1 MKNRI
6 GYIDMSKGLAI
17 ILVIIGHSSFVP
29 NNAKL
34 LLYAFHIP
42 LFFFLSGFTLNV
54 RKYETFSGYCLN
66 KVKSLVVPF
75 FLLNSFVFLFQLFV
89 MYPDQVLSF
98 NILHFIK
105 QLLLSDRLH
114 IYFQLWFLNVLFLSH
129 VFSYFI
135 LKRRWNVSQWV
146 IIILSLLVLV
156 YLGQKVYN
164 REYYLIW
171 NIDLV
176 PVALIFILLGVWTK
190 NNLHQLEKYFS
201 IYFLPIGLILTNYS
215 SKLNYRVSDYQIVDL
230 YYQQI
235 GNHFLFYI
243 AAISGIW
250 SVLIFFKTLPESSI
264 MKSIG
269 QKTLIYYGVHSPIV
283 LILVEKLV
291 KELSTKYTGI
301 FVNQY
306 ITTIFVAILTILG
319 CELIV
324 RMFRGTNF
332 PFGIKRL
339 GERDE

>member
-6 GYIDMSKGLAI
+6 GYIDMAKGLAI
-17 ILVIIGHSSFVP
+17 ILVIVGHSSFVP
-29 NNAKL
+29 HIAKMM
-34 LLYAFHIP
+34 LYIFHIP

-54 RKYETFSGYCLN
+54 RKYETFSGYFLN
-66 KVKSLVVPF
+66 KWKSLVVPF
-75 FLLNSFVFLFQLFV
+75 FLLNIFVFLFQLFV

-105 QLLLSDRLH
+105 QLLISDRLH
-114 IYFQLWFLNVLFLSH
+114 IYFQLWFLNVLFLAH

-135 LKRRWNVSQWV
+135 LKRGWNLGQWM
-146 IIILSLLVLV
+146 IIILSLFVLV
-156 YLGQKVYN
+156 YLGQKIYEK
-164 REYYLIW
+164 EYYLIW

-176 PVALIFILLGVWTK
+176 PVAMIFILLGVWTK
-190 NNLHQLEKYFS
+190 NNLHRLEKYFS
-201 IYFLPIGLILTNYS
+201 VYFLPVVGVLTVVVGGM
-215 SKLNYRVSDYQIVDL
+215 NYRLSGNQIVDL

-283 LILVEKLV
+283 LVLVEKLV
-291 KELSTKYTGI
+291 KELSAKYTGI

-306 ITTIFVAILTILG
+306 ITTVFVVILTILG

-324 RMFRGTNF
+324 RIFRGTNF
-332 PFGIKRL
+332 PFGVKRL
-339 GERDE
+339 GEE

>member
-6 GYIDMSKGLAI
+6 GYIDMAKGLAI
-17 ILVIIGHSSFVP
+17 ILVIVGHSSFVP
-29 NNAKL
+29 HIAKMI
-34 LLYAFHIP
+34 LYIFHIP

-54 RKYETFSGYCLN
+54 RKYETFSGYFLN
-66 KVKSLVVPF
+66 KWKSLVVPF
-75 FLLNSFVFLFQLFV
+75 FLLNIFVFLFQLFV

-105 QLLLSDRLH
+105 QLLISDRLH
-114 IYFQLWFLNVLFLSH
+114 IYFQLWFLNVLFLAH

-135 LKRRWNVSQWV
+135 LKKGWNLGQWM
-146 IIILSLLVLV
+146 IIILSLFVLV
-156 YLGQKVYN
+156 YLGQKIYEK
-164 REYYLIW
+164 EYYLIW

-176 PVALIFILLGVWTK
+176 PVAMIFILLGVWTK
-190 NNLHQLEKYFS
+190 NNLHRLEKYFS
-201 IYFLPIGLILTNYS
+201 VYFLPVVGVLTVLIGRM
-215 SKLNYRVSDYQIVDL
+215 NYRLSGNQIVDL

-283 LILVEKLV
+283 LVLVEKLV
-291 KELSTKYTGI
+291 KELSARYTGI

-306 ITTIFVAILTILG
+306 ITTVFVYLTL
-319 CELIV
+319 
-324 RMFRGTNF
+324 
-332 PFGIKRL
+332 PAQASYK
-339 GERDE
+339 

>member
-1 MKNRI
+1 MKKRI
-6 GYIDMSKGLAI
+6 GYIDMAKGLAI
-17 ILVIIGHSSFVP
+17 ILVIIGHISFTP
-29 NNAKL
+29 SMGKTI
-34 LLYAFHIP
+34 LYLFHIP
-42 LFFFLSGFTLNV
+42 LFFFLSGFTFSID
-54 RKYETFSGYCLN
+54 KYANFSSFFWN
-66 KVKSLVVPF
+66 KFKGIVVPF
-75 FLLNSFVFLFQLFV
+75 VLMNVFVFLVQLFIL
-89 MYPDQVLSF
+89 YPDQVLSF
-98 NILHFIK
+98 SLIHFAK

-114 IYFQLWFLNVLFLSH
+114 IYFQLWFLNVMFLAH

-135 LKRRWNVSQWV
+135 LKRKWNLAQWI

-156 YLGQKVYN
+156 YIGQKVYE

-176 PVALIFILLGVWTK
+176 PVAMIFILLGVWTQ

-215 SKLNYRVSDYQIVDL
+215 SKLNYRVSGYQIVDL

-235 GNHFLFYI
+235 GNHFLFYL

-250 SVLIFFKTLPESSI
+250 SVLIFFKTFPESSI

-283 LILVEKLV
+283 LVLVEKLV

-306 ITTIFVAILTILG
+306 ITTVFVAILTILG

-324 RMFRGTNF
+324 RIFRGTNF

>member
-1 MKNRI
+1 MKKRI
-6 GYIDMSKGLAI
+6 GYIDMAKGLAI

-54 RKYETFSGYCLN
+54 RKYETFSGYFLN
-66 KVKSLVVPF
+66 KWKSLVVPF
-75 FLLNSFVFLFQLFV
+75 FLLNIFVFLFQLFV

-105 QLLLSDRLH
+105 QLLISDRLH
-114 IYFQLWFLNVLFLSH
+114 IYFQLWFLNVLFLAH

-135 LKRRWNVSQWV
+135 LKRGWNLGQWM
-146 IIILSLLVLV
+146 IIILSLLVSV
-156 YLGQKVYN
+156 YLGQKVYE

-176 PVALIFILLGVWTK
+176 PVAMIFILLGVWTK
-190 NNLHQLEKYFS
+190 NNLHRLEKYFS
-201 IYFLPIGLILTNYS
+201 VYFLPVVGVLTVLIGRM
-215 SKLNYRVSDYQIVDL
+215 NYRLSGNQIVDL

-235 GNHFLFYI
+235 GNHFLFYL

-283 LILVEKLV
+283 LVLVEKLV
-291 KELSTKYTGI
+291 KELSAKYTGI

-306 ITTIFVAILTILG
+306 ITTVFVAILTILG

-324 RMFRGTNF
+324 RIFRGTNF
-332 PFGIKRL
+332 PFGVKRL
-339 GERDE
+339 GEE

>member
-6 GYIDMSKGLAI
+6 GYIDMAKGLAI
-17 ILVIIGHSSFVP
+17 ILVIVGHSSFVP
-29 NNAKL
+29 HIAKIM
-34 LLYAFHIP
+34 LYIFHIP

-54 RKYETFSGYCLN
+54 RKYETFSGYFLN
-66 KVKSLVVPF
+66 KWKSLVVPF
-75 FLLNSFVFLFQLFV
+75 FLLNSFVFLFHLFV

-98 NILHFIK
+98 NILYFIK
-105 QLLLSDRLH
+105 QLLISDRLH
-114 IYFQLWFLNVLFLSH
+114 IYFQLWFLNVLFLAH

-135 LKRRWNVSQWV
+135 LKRGWNLGQWM
-146 IIILSLLVLV
+146 IIILSLFVLV
-156 YLGQKVYN
+156 YLGQKIYEK
-164 REYYLIW
+164 EYYLIW

-176 PVALIFILLGVWTK
+176 PVAMIFILLGVWTK
-190 NNLHQLEKYFS
+190 NNLHRLEKYFS
-201 IYFLPIGLILTNYS
+201 VYFLPVVGVLTVLIGRM
-215 SKLNYRVSDYQIVDL
+215 NYRLSGNQIVDL

-283 LILVEKLV
+283 LVLVEKLI
-291 KELSTKYTGI
+291 KELSNKYTGI
-301 FVNQY
+301 FINQY
-306 ITTIFVAILTILG
+306 ITTSIVVILTILG
-319 CELIV
+319 CESIV
-324 RMFRGTNF
+324 WMFRGTNF

-339 GERDE
+339 GEKDE

>member
-54 RKYETFSGYCLN
+54 RKYETFSGYFLN
-66 KVKSLVVPF
+66 KLKGLVVPF

-114 IYFQLWFLNVLFLSH
+114 IYFQLWFLNVLFLAH

-135 LKRRWNVSQWV
+135 LKRTWNWGQWV

-156 YLGQKVYN
+156 YLGQKVYE

-176 PVALIFILLGVWTK
+176 PVAMIFIFLGVWTK

-215 SKLNYRVSDYQIVDL
+215 SKLNYRLSGYQIVDL

-235 GNHFLFYI
+235 GNHFLFYL
-243 AAISGIW
+243 AAISGTW
-250 SVLIFFKTLPESSI
+250 SVLIFF
-264 MKSIG
+264 
-269 QKTLIYYGVHSPIV
+269 
-283 LILVEKLV
+283 
-291 KELSTKYTGI
+291 
-301 FVNQY
+301 
-306 ITTIFVAILTILG
+306 
-319 CELIV
+319 
-324 RMFRGTNF
+324 
-332 PFGIKRL
+332 
-339 GERDE
+339 

>member
-6 GYIDMSKGLAI
+6 GYIDMAKGLAI
-17 ILVIIGHSSFVP
+17 ILVIVGHSSFVP
-29 NNAKL
+29 HIAKMM
-34 LLYAFHIP
+34 LYIFHIP

-54 RKYETFSGYCLN
+54 RKYETFSGYFLN
-66 KVKSLVVPF
+66 KWKNLVVPF
-75 FLLNSFVFLFQLFV
+75 FLLNIFVFLFQLFV

-105 QLLLSDRLH
+105 QLLISDRLH
-114 IYFQLWFLNVLFLSH
+114 IYFQLWFLNVLFLAH

-135 LKRRWNVSQWV
+135 LKRGWNLGQWM
-146 IIILSLLVLV
+146 IIILSLFVLV
-156 YLGQKVYN
+156 YLGQKIYEK
-164 REYYLIW
+164 EYYLIW

-176 PVALIFILLGVWTK
+176 PVAMIFILLGVWTK
-190 NNLHQLEKYFS
+190 NNLHRLEKYFS
-201 IYFLPIGLILTNYS
+201 VYFLPVVGVLTVLIGIM
-215 SKLNYRVSDYQIVDL
+215 NYRLSGNQIVDL

-283 LILVEKLV
+283 LVLVEKLI
-291 KELSTKYTGI
+291 KELSSRYTGI

-306 ITTIFVAILTILG
+306 ITTVFVVILTILG

-324 RMFRGTNF
+324 RIFRGTNF
-332 PFGIKRL
+332 PFGVKRL
-339 GERDE
+339 GEE

>member
-1 MKNRI
+1 MKKRI
-6 GYIDMSKGLAI
+6 GYVDMAKGLAI
-17 ILVIIGHSSFVP
+17 ILVIVGHSNFVP
-29 NNAKL
+29 PLARMI
-34 LLYAFHIP
+34 LYIFHIP

-54 RKYETFSGYCLN
+54 RKFKTFSDYCLN
-66 KVKSLVVPF
+66 KLKSLVVPF
-75 FLLNSFVFLFQLFV
+75 FILNSFVFLFQLFV
-89 MYPDQVLSF
+89 MYPDQVLAF

-114 IYFQLWFLNVLFLSH
+114 IYYQLWFLNVLFLAH
-129 VFSYFI
+129 IFSYFI
-135 LKRRWNVSQWV
+135 LKRRWNAGQWLM
-146 IIILSLLVLV
+146 IIVSLLFLV
-156 YLGQKVYN
+156 YLGQKVY
-164 REYYLIW
+164 EKDYYLIW

-176 PVALIFILLGVWTK
+176 PVAMIFILLGVWTK

-201 IYFLPIGLILTNYS
+201 VYFLPVGGLLTLLIGGI
-215 SKLNYRVSDYQIVDL
+215 NYRLSGKQTVDL

-235 GNHFLFYI
+235 GNHLLFYI

-283 LILVEKLV
+283 LVLVEKLV

-332 PFGIKRL
+332 PFGIKRV
-339 GERDE
+339 GGKDE

>member
-1 MKNRI
+1 MKKRI
-6 GYIDMSKGLAI
+6 GYIDMAKGLAI
-17 ILVIIGHSSFVP
+17 ILVIVGHSSFVP
-29 NNAKL
+29 HIAKMI
-34 LLYAFHIP
+34 LYIFHIP

-54 RKYETFSGYCLN
+54 RKYETFSGYFLN
-66 KVKSLVVPF
+66 KLKGLVVPF

-114 IYFQLWFLNVLFLSH
+114 IYFQLWFLNVLFLAH
-129 VFSYFI
+129 IFSYFI
-135 LKRRWNVSQWV
+135 LKRRWNLGQWV
-146 IIILSLLVLV
+146 IIILSLLILV
-156 YLGQKVYN
+156 YLGQKVYE

-176 PVALIFILLGVWTK
+176 PVAMIFILLGVWTK

-201 IYFLPIGLILTNYS
+201 VYFLPVGVILTV
-215 SKLNYRVSDYQIVDL
+215 LVGGMNYRLSGNQIVDL

-235 GNHFLFYI
+235 GNHFLLYL

-250 SVLIFFKTLPESSI
+250 SVLIFFKTLPESSV

-283 LILVEKLV
+283 LVLV
-291 KELSTKYTGI
+291 
-301 FVNQY
+301 
-306 ITTIFVAILTILG
+306 
-319 CELIV
+319 
-324 RMFRGTNF
+324 
-332 PFGIKRL
+332 
-339 GERDE
+339 

>member
-6 GYIDMSKGLAI
+6 GYIDMAKGLAI
-17 ILVIIGHSSFVP
+17 ILVIVGHSSFVP
-29 NNAKL
+29 HIAKMM
-34 LLYAFHIP
+34 LYIFHIP

-54 RKYETFSGYCLN
+54 RKYETFSGYFLN
-66 KVKSLVVPF
+66 KWKNLVVPF
-75 FLLNSFVFLFQLFV
+75 FLLNIFVFLFQLFV

-105 QLLLSDRLH
+105 QLLISDRLH
-114 IYFQLWFLNVLFLSH
+114 IYFQLWFLNVLFLAH

-135 LKRRWNVSQWV
+135 LKRGWNLGQWM
-146 IIILSLLVLV
+146 IIILSLFVLV
-156 YLGQKVYN
+156 YLGQKIYEK
-164 REYYLIW
+164 EYYLIW

-176 PVALIFILLGVWTK
+176 PVAMIFILLGVWTK
-190 NNLHQLEKYFS
+190 NNLHRLEKYFS
-201 IYFLPIGLILTNYS
+201 VYFLPVVGVLTVLIGIM
-215 SKLNYRVSDYQIVDL
+215 NYRLSGNQIVDL

-283 LILVEKLV
+283 LVLVEKLV
-291 KELSTKYTGI
+291 KELSAKYTGI

-306 ITTIFVAILTILG
+306 ITTVFVVILTILG

-324 RMFRGTNF
+324 RIFRGTNF
-332 PFGIKRL
+332 PFGVKRL
-339 GERDE
+339 GEE